1 MGIAANNQ
9 IDRKLA
15 QMYADKVTVN
25 LENKSALDPED
36 FWKAMQLISVTN
48 KVFLNLT

>member
-1 MGIAANNQ
+1 VAVPANNK
-9 IDRKLA
+9 IDKKLA

-36 FWKAMQLISVTN
+36 FWKAMHLISITN
-48 KVFLNLT
+48 KAFLNLT

>member
-1 MGIAANNQ
+1 MALAANNH
-9 IDRKLA
+9 IDKKLA

-25 LENKSALDPED
+25 LENKSNLDPED

-48 KVFLNLT
+48 KAFLKIN